1 MGRTA
6 YRNGIDVM
14 ARTKKQKI
22 ARLKSQKPGLYRNI
36 NLKKLGAG
44 KTKTTRKPGSKN
56 APTAAAFR
64 AAKKTAKKS

>member
-1 MGRTA
+1 MGQQ
-6 YRNGIDVM
+6 GEMVM

-22 ARLKSQKPGLYRNI
+22 ARLKAQKPGLYRNI

-44 KTKTTRKPGSKN
+44 KTKTKRKAGAKG

-64 AAKKTAKKS
+64 AAKKTAKRA